1 MIAALIGALTG
12 GGVMFTLWRARMLSE
27 RSGLAVLLAA
37 IAAFYPVF
45 AVQNGDFAETALH
58 VGIFAAFS
66 ILALIGFRRGSYIIA
81 GGLIGH
87 GVFDAGLYF
96 LGAPGPAWW
105 PTFCGAFDI
114 VAGGVLIRLLQSR
127 KVPQ

>member
-12 GGVMFTLWRARMLSE
+12 GGVMVTLWRTGMLSE

-37 IAAFYPVF
+37 IAAFYPAF
-45 AVQNGDFAETALH
+45 AAQNGDIGETALH

-66 ILALIGFRRGSYIIA
+66 LLALIGFRKGAYIIA
-81 GGLIGH
+81 GGLIAH

-96 LGAPGPAWW
+96 LGAPGPTWW
-105 PTFCGAFDI
+105 PAFCGAFDI

>member
-1 MIAALIGALTG
+1 MIAALIGAIAG
-12 GGVMFTLWRARMLSE
+12 GGAMVAFWRTGMLAE

-45 AVQNGDFAETALH
+45 AAQNGDFAETALH
-58 VGIFAAFS
+58 IAIFAAFGA
-66 ILALIGFRRGSYIIA
+66 LALTGFRRGAYIIA

-87 GVFDAGLYF
+87 GVFDAGIYF
-96 LGAPGPAWW
+96 LGAPGPTWW
-105 PTFCGAFDI
+105 PAFCGAFDI
-114 VAGGVLIRLLQSR
+114 AAGGVLIRLLQSR

>member
-1 MIAALIGALTG
+1 MIAALIGAIAG
-12 GGVMFTLWRARMLSE
+12 GGVMLALWRVGMLSE

-45 AVQNGDFAETALH
+45 AAQNGNIAETLLH
-58 VGIFAAFS
+58 VAIFAAFS
-66 ILALIGFRRGSYIIA
+66 GLALTGFRRGAYIIA

-96 LGAPGPAWW
+96 LGAPGPVWW
-105 PTFCGAFDI
+105 PAFCGAFDI
-114 VAGGVLIRLLQSR
+114 MAGGVLIRLLQSR